1 MEMEFDVK
9 ITGGILYDFLMYH
22 NYSKISNLIA
32 NIVGALVLIG
42 GIVNSHVM
50 FIICGAVLLLY
61 MPISLFMKAKQ
72 QQLAS
77 PAFKKPLHY
86 KLSEE
91 GVFVSQDGQEE
102 MQKWDDMYKAVSTPK
117 SIILY
122 TTRVNACIF
131 PRKDLGTD
139 VPKLM
144 EIISTNMDPKKVKIR
159 GYL

>member
-50 FIICGAVLLLY
+50 FIICGAILLFY

>member
-9 ITGGILYDFLMYH
+9 ITGGVLYDFLMYH
-22 NYSKISNLIA
+22 NYSKVANLIA
-32 NIVGALVLIG
+32 NIVGAIIFIG
-42 GIVNSHVM
+42 GIVNGHIP
-50 FIICGAVLLLY
+50 FIICGVIILLY
-61 MPISLFMKAKQ
+61 MPVSLGLKAKQ

-86 KLSEE
+86 RLTEE
-91 GVFVSQDGQEE
+91 GIFVSQDGQEE
-102 MQKWDDMYKAVSTPK
+102 MQKWEDLHKAVSTPK
-117 SIILY
+117 SIIVY
-122 TTRVNACIF
+122 TTGVNACIF

-144 EIISTNMDPKKVKIR
+144 EIISVNMDPKKVKIR

>member
-9 ITGGILYDFLMYH
+9 ITGGVLYDFLMYH

-32 NIVGALVLIG
+32 NIVGAIVLIG
-42 GIVNSHVM
+42 GIVNGHIP
-50 FIICGAVLLLY
+50 FLICGALLLLY
-61 MPISLFMKAKQ
+61 MPVSLFMKAKQ

-86 KLSEE
+86 RLTPE
-91 GVFVSQDGQEE
+91 GIFVSQDGQEE
-102 MQKWDDMYKAVSTPK
+102 MQKWEDMCKAVSTPK
-117 SIILY
+117 SIIVY

-131 PRKDLGTD
+131 PRKDLGTG
-139 VPKLM
+139 VVKLM
-144 EIISTNMDPKKVKIR
+144 EIISVNMDPKKVKIR

>member
-50 FIICGAVLLLY
+50 FIICGAILLLY

-131 PRKDLGTD
+131 PRKDLGSD

>member
-1 MEMEFDVK
+1 M
-9 ITGGILYDFLMYH
+9 
-22 NYSKISNLIA
+22 
-32 NIVGALVLIG
+32 LIG
-42 GIVNSHVM
+42 GIANSHVM
-50 FIICGAVLLLY
+50 FIICGAILLLY
-61 MPISLFMKAKQ
+61 MPISLFMNAKQ

>member
-22 NYSKISNLIA
+22 NYSKMANLIA
-32 NIVGALVLIG
+32 NIVGAFVLLG
-42 GIVNSHVM
+42 GIVNGYIP
-50 FIICGAVLLLY
+50 FLICGAIILLY
-61 MPISLFMKAKQ
+61 MPVSLFLKAKQ

-86 KLSEE
+86 RLSEE

-102 MQKWDDMYKAVSTPK
+102 MQKWEDLYKAVSTQK

-122 TTRVNACIF
+122 TTRLNACIF
-131 PRKDLGTD
+131 PRKDLGAD
-139 VPKLM
+139 VPKLI
-144 EIISTNMDPKKVKIR
+144 EIISVNMDPKKVKIR

>member
-50 FIICGAVLLLY
+50 FIICGAILLLY

>member
-9 ITGGILYDFLMYH
+9 ITSGVLYDFLMYH

-32 NIVGALVLIG
+32 NIVGAIVLIG
-42 GIVNSHVM
+42 GIINVHIP
-50 FIICGAVLLLY
+50 FLICGIVLLLY
-61 MPISLFMKAKQ
+61 MPVSLFMKAKQ

-86 KLSEE
+86 KLTEE
-91 GVFVSQDGQEE
+91 GIFVSQDGQEE
-102 MQKWDDMYKAVSTPK
+102 MQEWKNMCKAVSTPK
-117 SIILY
+117 SIVVY

-139 VPKLM
+139 VIKLM
-144 EIISTNMDPKKVKIR
+144 EIISVNMNPKKVKIR

>member
-32 NIVGALVLIG
+32 NIVGALVIIG

-50 FIICGAVLLLY
+50 FIICGAILLLY

>member
-1 MEMEFDVK
+1 M
-9 ITGGILYDFLMYH
+9 
-22 NYSKISNLIA
+22 
-32 NIVGALVLIG
+32 LIG
-42 GIVNSHVM
+42 GIANSHVM
-50 FIICGAVLLLY
+50 FIICGAILLLY

>member
-9 ITGGILYDFLMYH
+9 ITSGVLYDFLMYH

-32 NIVGALVLIG
+32 NILGAVVLIG
-42 GIVNSHVM
+42 GIVNGHIP
-50 FIICGAVLLLY
+50 FLICGAILLLY
-61 MPISLFMKAKQ
+61 MPLSLFLKAKQ

-86 KLSEE
+86 RMTAE
-91 GVFVSQDGQEE
+91 GIFVSQDGQEE
-102 MQKWDDMYKAVSTPK
+102 MQKWEDMYKAVSTQK
-117 SIILY
+117 SIIVY
-122 TTRVNACIF
+122 TTKMNACIF

-144 EIISTNMDPKKVKIR
+144 EMISVNMDPKKVKIR

>member
-22 NYSKISNLIA
+22 NYSKISNLIV
-32 NIVGALVLIG
+32 NIIGAFILTG
-42 GIVNSHVM
+42 GIVNKHIP
-50 FIICGAVLLLY
+50 FIICGIILLLY
-61 MPISLFMKAKQ
+61 LPVSLFVKAKQ
-72 QQLAS
+72 QQLLS

-86 KLSEE
+86 RLTAE

-102 MQKWDDMYKAVSTPK
+102 MQEWNNMYKAVSTPK

-144 EIISTNMDPKKVKIR
+144 EIISVNMDPKKVKIR

>member
-22 NYSKISNLIA
+22 NYSKISNLIV
-32 NIVGALVLIG
+32 NIVGALILIG
-42 GIVNSHVM
+42 GIVNGHIP
-50 FIICGAVLLLY
+50 FIICGAILLLY
-61 MPISLFMKAKQ
+61 MPVSLFMKAKQ

-86 KLSEE
+86 RLCEE

-102 MQKWDDMYKAVSTPK
+102 MQEWANMYKAVSTQK

-144 EIISTNMDPKKVKIR
+144 EIISVNMEPKKVKIR

>member
-9 ITGGILYDFLMYH
+9 ITGGVLYDFLMYH
-22 NYSKISNLIA
+22 NYSKVANLIA
-32 NIVGALVLIG
+32 NVVVALVLTG
-42 GIVNSHVM
+42 GIVNVHIP

-86 KLSEE
+86 RMNEE

-102 MQKWDDMYKAVSTPK
+102 MQEWGNMYKAVSTPK

-122 TTRVNACIF
+122 TTRVNAFIF
-131 PRKDLGTD
+131 PRKDLGAN

-144 EIISTNMDPKKVKIR
+144 EIISINMDPKKVKIR

>member
-42 GIVNSHVM
+42 GIANSHVM
-50 FIICGAVLLLY
+50 FIICGAILLLY

>member
-50 FIICGAVLLLY
+50 FIICGAILLLY

-117 SIILY
+117 SIVLY

>member
-42 GIVNSHVM
+42 GIVNSHMM
-50 FIICGAVLLLY
+50 FIICGAILLLY

>member
-50 FIICGAVLLLY
+50 FIICGAILLLY

-122 TTRVNACIF
+122 TTRVNACIY

>member
-50 FIICGAVLLLY
+50 FIICGAILLLY

-131 PRKDLGTD
+131 PRKDLGTN

-144 EIISTNMDPKKVKIR
+144 EIISINMDPKKVKIR

>member
-9 ITGGILYDFLMYH
+9 ITGGVLYDFLMYH
-22 NYSKISNLIA
+22 NYSKIGNLIA

-42 GIVNSHVM
+42 GIVNAHIP
-50 FIICGAVLLLY
+50 FLICGAIILLY
-61 MPISLFMKAKQ
+61 TPVSLFLKAKQ

-86 KLSEE
+86 RLTKE

-102 MQKWDDMYKAVSTPK
+102 MQEWGNMYKAVSTPK
-117 SIILY
+117 SIVLY

-131 PRKDLGTD
+131 PRKDLGTN

-144 EIISTNMDPKKVKIR
+144 EIISVNMDPKKVKIR